1 MTNRMMPKALKARK
15 AEIVADAIAS
25 VLLIAVAIGVFSLM
39 CVIAIAPEVAA
50 AWVR

>member
-1 MTNRMMPKALKARK
+1 MMPKALKARK
-15 AEIVADAIAS
+15 AEIIADAIAS

-39 CVIAIAPEVAA
+39 CIIAIAPEVAA

>member
-1 MTNRMMPKALKARK
+1 MMPKALKALK
-15 AEIVADAIAS
+15 AELIADAIAS

-39 CVIAIAPEVAA
+39 CVIAIAPEVAS